1 MPAFVVGVD
10 GALVSSFFSRFFPLF
25 DTQRSALLDAY
36 SDSATFSFQANTSIP
51 ARARIQ
57 GFQYSKE
64 MPHQRNLEWSTWLGA
79 GHGGSRNLSR
89 IANMVDKMV
98 KSMHVGREAVI
109 GALEALPRTR
119 HEMEGEGAGERFC
132 VDGWPVQQG
141 EMACLFLSI
150 HGQFV
155 ECEFSPLAFLYQHN
169 RFLTVGVDVWC
180 SADRRCP
187 LLRPIV
193 HPSTSSRR
201 LKSETRRL
209 GRRDPLRPTRRKELL
224 EPRSVE
230 TRSFTRSG
238 AGSFFFFH
246 VFVFGAYNERGGD
259 GGAAFGVADS
269 AGGAGGVESYRASL
283 SPPLCVA
290 QTTDG
295 VRFVCDCSPS
305 HNVPWCCRCVSGRA

>member
-1 MPAFVVGVD
+1 MLRRFPTLEMLDKEPVTKIAFDGPSTSKAPHTGPRPIATTFPSQMMPAFVVGVD

-89 IANMVDKMV
+89 IANAVEKMV

-155 ECEFSPLAFLYQHN
+155 ECEFLFPSLA
-169 RFLTVGVDVWC
+169 
-180 SADRRCP
+180 
-187 LLRPIV
+187 
-193 HPSTSSRR
+193 
-201 LKSETRRL
+201 
-209 GRRDPLRPTRRKELL
+209 
-224 EPRSVE
+224 
-230 TRSFTRSG
+230 
-238 AGSFFFFH
+238 
-246 VFVFGAYNERGGD
+246 
-259 GGAAFGVADS
+259 
-269 AGGAGGVESYRASL
+269 
-283 SPPLCVA
+283 
-290 QTTDG
+290 
-295 VRFVCDCSPS
+295 
-305 HNVPWCCRCVSGRA
+305 CVSIFDT